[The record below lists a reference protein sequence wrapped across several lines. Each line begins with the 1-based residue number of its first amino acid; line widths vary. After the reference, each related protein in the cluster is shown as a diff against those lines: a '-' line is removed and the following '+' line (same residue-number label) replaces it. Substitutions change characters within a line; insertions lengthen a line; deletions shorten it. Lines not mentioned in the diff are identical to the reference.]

1 MSVGAAGKPWVVN
14 HIGSLGS
21 IFFTDGPVT
30 NYAEAKTSDTAKFGE
45 YFSYMIQNGIYLAP
59 SQFEAMFL
67 STAMTEEELANTLEI
82 FKGYLKQC

>member
-1 MSVGAAGKPWVVN
+1 
-14 HIGSLGS
+14 
-21 IFFTDGPVT
+21 
-30 NYAEAKTSDTAKFGE
+30 
-45 YFSYMIQNGIYLAP
+45 MIKNGIYLAP